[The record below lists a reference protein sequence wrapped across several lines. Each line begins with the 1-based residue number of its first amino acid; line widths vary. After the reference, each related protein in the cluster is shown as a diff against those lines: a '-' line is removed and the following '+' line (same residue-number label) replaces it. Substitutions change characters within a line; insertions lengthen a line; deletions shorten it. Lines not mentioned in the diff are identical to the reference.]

1 MVKMSTVEEFIAS
14 PSEEI
19 LDLCTKEQL
28 LKIAMKKHYGIDVS
42 NFSLLLLSMLIS
54 SLTFEQQR
62 VTCEAN

>member
-42 NFSLLLLSMLIS
+42 NFSL
-54 SLTFEQQR
+54 TFAFH
-62 VTCEAN
+62 VDFKFNV